1 MIFSKFLYNKLFDFS
16 KSKDWYIQEYQA
28 IIDEINAL
36 AADNED
42 AFNADVHV
50 DESFMPDAEFFRY
63 RGKYSLNLL
72 GFWLV
77 AMVLQC
83 LCVILQAW

>member
-1 MIFSKFLYNKLFDFS
+1 MILSKFLYKQLFDIT

-36 AADNED
+36 AVDNED
-42 AFNADVHV
+42 ALNADVHV

-63 RGKYSLNLL
+63 RG
-72 GFWLV
+72 
-77 AMVLQC
+77 
-83 LCVILQAW
+83 